1 MARRGRPKGYLMSE
15 ESKAKTSDTRTG
27 HTHSTKTK
35 KRIGKGLKN
44 FFKSEKGQE
53 QIARTKEF
61 MSGFWN
67 SYDGIE
73 FRENLSEIMKEYYD
87 TNFRE

>member
-15 ESKAKTSDTRTG
+15 ESKTKTSVSKTG
-27 HTHSTKTK
+27 QIHSTKTK
-35 KRIGKGLKN
+35 KKIAKGVKN

-67 SYDGIE
+67 SYEGIE
-73 FRENLSEIMKEYYD
+73 FRENLSEIMKDYYD
-87 TNFRE
+87 TNFR